1 MASCPTFPQ
10 TVAWSATGRVLFSPF
25 HTHSTLP
32 VNHRIVQPSPLL
44 VHPRQ
49 RPVSETTM
57 RGPIDGPDVF
67 APSTDGHHAVHL
79 TPRLTTAAPPPDQ
92 SPRVFVRAIEPSVA
106 PGIIAPA
113 TSEFMSRA
121 PRPSPSRRAIAT
133 TRSGARVPSPPS
145 ATVHARVIRRLGSCH
160 RGDCDRWSDSVR
172 VPFVREGGGLF
183 LDALYFPLGRGEI
196 SSSSGFSSLLGG
208 SAFDLR
214 FEGDLDESRMETAKC
229 MNVACGATE
238 PGGEW
243 RRGWGLRSGG
253 FASLCVKCGIV
264 LAFNVKMVAAITDYL
279 VSSPLHGRISD
290 PFILVMSK
298 ILKITTPRRYLPF
311 PCHLCDKKSLG
322 GGNVVPVHLH
332 CGCIA
337 SKSFFDLLDTGGVQC
352 INCIK
357 NSEVPLMTNGIIQ
370 NFVSQNH
377 QRVLALS
384 ARTFKEDTDSAV
396 TTHACEMS
404 ANTADF
410 KIDGGTFSKGKC
422 TSKPDLEHSDCGIR
436 SFAQIKSEQHSPDVV
451 ISSLSNRYQGPS
463 ASSQISL
470 RDEKALMT
478 DNSLC
483 ESLSQG
489 CISMSLG
496 NTNQIGDREVLNIT
510 ERSFLSL
517 PMACSISEGKDERKA
532 SATFQ
537 QMQRPHSF
545 VVKCPRTSNQTFS
558 DLSKNS
564 LPYMRVLSASDAGRI
579 GRLVLPKACAEI
591 RAAYFPPISQPE
603 EGVTPCIQ
611 SLQLQAGD
619 TVTFSR
625 IDPEG
630 KLVMGYRKATNTVPL
645 QISAIANGTFGNE
658 TLFSGIDEN
667 MTIANGYSGLL
678 QSMKGAIDPYLAS
691 QPEHLNQSDLDVS
704 WHKGGRSIEGLLWQP
719 LQSSSRNI
727 GSKSKRLLMDTE
739 DALELKMS
747 WEEAQ
752 ELLRPPPSAKPS
764 IVTIEDHEIEEY
776 EGFSRFPCTLLIQVD
791 NIKVAWSSCSAP
803 DELSQKEMQLLLR
816 QYEGGK
822 ITRHF
827 STWDGHALDSHL
839 AKFHLAELMMCT
851 HLMQLSF
858 LLVRLMQTTE
868 TSACASWKRASS
880 ELVASSLD
888 AFAAVAAVGDVGNQS
903 MTTYSTTTKHPRHR
917 PGCTCIVCIQPP
929 SGKGPKHDPSCTCNV
944 CMTVKRRFKTLMM
957 RKKKRQSER
966 EEAEAHKKV
975 AWNKEEAEG
984 TSSSSKGSQHPDLHQ
999 ENEFGH
1005 VGSRAVIENPESSK
1019 EGIDLNCDPG
1029 RNGDSQTTNLRL
1041 SMMSLLQNAQRP
1053 LEMYLKQNGLASL
1066 VNEQG
1071 SQESPSSLIPETV
1084 SETEGK
1090 ATDESHFTSTS
1101 KEQGAAVDEDA
1112 KAEADT
1118 SDTS

>member
-1 MASCPTFPQ
+1 
-10 TVAWSATGRVLFSPF
+10 
-25 HTHSTLP
+25 
-32 VNHRIVQPSPLL
+32 
-44 VHPRQ
+44 
-49 RPVSETTM
+49 
-57 RGPIDGPDVF
+57 
-67 APSTDGHHAVHL
+67 
-79 TPRLTTAAPPPDQ
+79 
-92 SPRVFVRAIEPSVA
+92 
-106 PGIIAPA
+106 
-113 TSEFMSRA
+113 
-121 PRPSPSRRAIAT
+121 
-133 TRSGARVPSPPS
+133 
-145 ATVHARVIRRLGSCH
+145 
-160 RGDCDRWSDSVR
+160 
-172 VPFVREGGGLF
+172 
-183 LDALYFPLGRGEI
+183 
-196 SSSSGFSSLLGG
+196 
-208 SAFDLR
+208 
-214 FEGDLDESRMETAKC
+214 METAKC

-253 FASLCVKCGIV
+253 FASLCVKCGMAYEQLI
-264 LAFNVKMVAAITDYL
+264 F
-279 VSSPLHGRISD
+279 
-290 PFILVMSK
+290 
-298 ILKITTPRRYLPF
+298 
-311 PCHLCDKKSLG
+311 CDIFHQKESGWRECCSCGK
-322 GGNVVPVHLH
+322 HLH

-564 LPYMRVLSASDAGRI
+564 LPYMRVARPPAEGRNQLLPRYWPRITDQELQQISGDSNSTIVPLFEKVLSASDAGRI
-579 GRLVLPKACAEI
+579 GRLVLPKACAE
-591 RAAYFPPISQPE
+591 AYFPPISQPE
-603 EGVTPCIQ
+603 GVPLTIQDTKGKEWHFQFRFWPNNNSRMYVLEGVTPCIQ

-776 EGFSRFPCTLLIQVD
+776 EEPPIFGKKTIFTARSSGEQDQWVQCDDCFKWRHIPVDVLLHTRWSCVD
-791 NIKVAWSSCSAP
+791 NVWDPKRSSCSAP

-816 QYEGGK
+816 QYEDF
-822 ITRHF
+822 R
-827 STWDGHALDSHL
+827 
-839 AKFHLAELMMCT
+839 
-851 HLMQLSF
+851 Q
-858 LLVRLMQTTE
+858 Q
-868 TSACASWKRASS
+868 SACASWKRASS